1 MRSSAASSNV
11 GSASESSEAWTIST
25 SLPNSSA
32 MTPMASSDS
41 VCVSVAISPM
51 PMSFLMISGTGT
63 PRYSATS
70 LTVEP
75 ELTLTTSVRVCAPWS
90 SGVIVSSYVPR
101 RRRPRP
107 RGGRRGG
114 PWGPPPGPPGPPGP
128 RRDAWESMTTRRRP
142 PAPALP
148 GARSPRR
155 SPRLGRRP
163 LRRRRRRRR
172 RPGPGAGV
180 RPRPSRRP
188 GVRRPPSAGRVGPAR
203 RAARR
208 GCRCAGRRPESGCAE
223 GRADPCASAALPQP
237 CRSSPRVPRWAGRRW
252 RAWPAS
258 RRPRRPGLHLDA
270 GSAEALDD
278 LLGGHV
284 VLARQL
290 VDSLLCHSLSDTSG
304 DSFVEDDGRAGMHA
318 GTRVA
323 GWRSSRQSG
332 EQT

>member
-1 MRSSAASSNV
+1 MIVTTGGRVIRSSAASSNV

-41 VCVSVAISPM
+41 VWVSVAISPM

-75 ELTLTTSVRVCAPWS
+75 ELTLTTSVRDCAPWS

-155 SPRLGRRP
+155 SLRLGRPAP
-163 LRRRRRRRR
+163 LRRRHRRLR

-180 RPRPSRRP
+180 RPHPSRRP
-188 GVRRPPSAGRVGPAR
+188 GVHRPPSAGRAGPAR

-208 GCRCAGRRPESGCAE
+208 GCRCAGPSPWELVARRDARARALRRRFLSLAVRRLGCLDGLA
-223 GRADPCASAALPQP
+223 GDGALGL
-237 CRSSPRVPRWAGRRW
+237 R
-252 RAWPAS
+252 S
-258 RRPRRPGLHLDA
+258 RRPRRPGPSPRCRQH
-270 GSAEALDD
+270 
-278 LLGGHV
+278 GG
-284 VLARQL
+284 AR
-290 VDSLLCHSLSDTSG
+290 
-304 DSFVEDDGRAGMHA
+304 
-318 GTRVA
+318 
-323 GWRSSRQSG
+323 
-332 EQT
+332 